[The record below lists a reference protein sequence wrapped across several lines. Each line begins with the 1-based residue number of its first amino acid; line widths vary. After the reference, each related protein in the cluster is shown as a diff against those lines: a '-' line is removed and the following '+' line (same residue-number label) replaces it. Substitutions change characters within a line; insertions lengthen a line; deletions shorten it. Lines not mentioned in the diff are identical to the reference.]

1 MLSFMFSLGTAD
13 FTPLNSGCDVD
24 MRLAIFT
31 EESDVE
37 SKARIKTD

>member
-1 MLSFMFSLGTAD
+1 MFCKGAAA
-13 FTPLNSGCDVD
+13 FTPLNSDCDVD